1 MKERYEIIKKFYP
14 NYLILFY
21 QKGKYKYYGLDKEI
35 VSNFTDNNT
44 NKIILNNLNIE
55 VVEEYQDKQYEKKY
69 AKTLIIKILK
79 DFKKGGNLNGK

>member
-21 QKGKYKYYGLDKEI
+21 KKEKYKYYGLDKEI
-35 VSNFTDNNT
+35 VSNFFDKNI
-44 NKIILNNLNIE
+44 NKIILNNLTIE
-55 VVEEYQDKQYEKKY
+55 VKEEYQDDEYEKKY

-79 DFKKGGNLNGK
+79 DFKKGGKSNE